1 VSDSEATIKG
11 INELW
16 KALEAAGFTPCND
29 GWLGASKKALSMLTV
44 TNDLLNEER
53 DRNFRLQ
60 SALGHRPPSGTGKFN
75 FSPEWCIN
83 AAAKEKIG
91 ELEAEIAA
99 LKEES
104 KRQYWA
110 LREGDNIV
118 RHIRTLIFP
127 GWTNQSDHDV
137 NQCLR
142 AYEAKHGITANYC
155 TPKP

>member
-1 VSDSEATIKG
+1 MSDSEATTKG

-29 GWLGASKKALSMLTV
+29 GWLGASKKALSMLAV
-44 TNDLLNEER
+44 TNDQLRQER
-53 DRNFRLQ
+53 YRNFRLQ
-60 SALGHRPPSGTGKFN
+60 SALDYRQLSGSGKFN

-83 AAAKEKIG
+83 AAAKEEIG
-91 ELEAEIAA
+91 ELKAEIAA

-118 RHIRTLIFP
+118 RHIRTALFP

-142 AYEAKHGITANYC
+142 AYESKHAIDANYAA
-155 TPKP
+155 KP